1 MVFICETFGSQLMLS
16 ENITKVCFDNIIPS
30 VASLSTHFPIDLTLF
45 YFPFF
50 FLNPPSQTFV
60 SQLFIFFLT

>member
-1 MVFICETFGSQLMLS
+1 MLS